1 MSNLAAWKNSMLR
14 VSIHLIS
21 IIYGID
27 RMDRFEVAVISINWL
42 VLIVNGV
49 LLGFVFKRRLNSDF
63 MQLKPDITASDDR

>member
-1 MSNLAAWKNSMLR
+1 MLR